1 MPAPTKSRTLA
12 LPSGGTG
19 LHSAGRSRRPD
30 SQGFVHG
37 DDPSSPK
44 LHVSVST
51 SALNPFI
58 TLTSYKTLHG
68 SQHAAPTQGG
78 SNSSPATPTGASSS
92 KPRSPYMVKPSH
104 LQHASAERRC
114 AASKSGVKEEAG
126 RAPHPQECA
135 HLSALA
141 HVLHCKRTTVSHLGY
156 LHFVQASCPCPVP
169 SYRQGWAQP
178 GWGRRLS
185 GVNQRWHQAPAFR
198 PDVAAVGASWCCQ
211 HRQSI
216 WIWCFRVRLSGGLKA
231 ASLT

>member
-92 KPRSPYMVKPSH
+92 KPRSPYLVKPSH

-135 HLSALA
+135 HLSALT
-141 HVLHCKRTTVSHLGY
+141 HVLHCKCTTVPHLGTCN
-156 LHFVQASCPCPVP
+156 SCKLLAPVLSPPTARSGP
-169 SYRQGWAQP
+169 SQG
-178 GWGRRLS
+178 GVGDSLESIRDGIRRLHSALTSQPLGPAATVRAS
-185 GVNQRWHQAPAFR
+185 GS
-198 PDVAAVGASWCCQ
+198 GAS
-211 HRQSI
+211 
-216 WIWCFRVRLSGGLKA
+216 G
-231 ASLT
+231 

>member
-19 LHSAGRSRRPD
+19 LPSAGHSRRPD
-30 SQGFVHG
+30 SQGYVQG
-37 DDPSSPK
+37 DDPSPK

-58 TLTSYKTLHG
+58 TLTSYKTLRG
-68 SQHAAPTQGG
+68 SQHAAPTLGG

-114 AASKSGVKEEAG
+114 AVSKSGVREGTG

-135 HLSALA
+135 HLSALT
-141 HVLHCKRTTVSHLGY
+141 HVLQSH
-156 LHFVQASCPCPVP
+156 
-169 SYRQGWAQP
+169 GWATCTSLKRLAPVLSLLPPRSGPSQ
-178 GWGRRLS
+178 GGVRDSLESIRDGIRRLHSALTSQPLGPAGAAATVRAS
-185 GVNQRWHQAPAFR
+185 GS
-198 PDVAAVGASWCCQ
+198 GAS
-211 HRQSI
+211 
-216 WIWCFRVRLSGGLKA
+216 G
-231 ASLT
+231 